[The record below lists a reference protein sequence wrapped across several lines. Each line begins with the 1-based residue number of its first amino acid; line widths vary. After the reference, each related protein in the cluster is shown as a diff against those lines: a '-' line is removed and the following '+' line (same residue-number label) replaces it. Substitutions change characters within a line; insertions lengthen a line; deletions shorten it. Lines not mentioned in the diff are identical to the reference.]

1 MSMKNVRQHQ
11 ISKGLDLP
19 IEGGVPTTEEAGP
32 KVQRV
37 ALVADDYVG
46 MRPKMFVKEGD
57 AVSRGQVLFE
67 DRKNPGVLF
76 TSPGGGIV
84 EGVLR
89 GEHRALRAVV
99 IRLDGEEK
107 DHSFAA
113 YAGLRPEDMSSQA
126 MEALMLES
134 GMWTAL
140 RTRPFSRS
148 PQPGT
153 RPEALFVTA
162 MDTEPLAAD
171 PDTFLATRGNAF
183 VAGIKGLVSLA
194 GGSPVHLCR
203 KPGSSIPGGDVP
215 GVEVHEFG
223 GPHPA
228 GTAGMHI
235 HLVAPVTAQKEA
247 WHIGYQDVWAL
258 GQLLLTGKLCVERVV
273 SLSGPA
279 VKAPV
284 LWKTRLGAEVAP
296 LVSGRLKDGESRVIS
311 GSALYGRK
319 VEDPVGFLGRFH
331 RQLAVLPE
339 DRSRPFLGWMAPGG
353 DRYSILPLFLGWFTL
368 RGKKLAFS
376 TRTHGSQRAVV
387 PFGAFEKVFPFET
400 HAVFL
405 LRALLGG
412 DLPLA
417 QELGVLELDEED
429 LALCTFA
436 CPGKNDYGQALREVL
451 TTIEKEG

>member
-1 MSMKNVRQHQ
+1 
-11 ISKGLDLP
+11 
-19 IEGGVPTTEEAGP
+19 
-32 KVQRV
+32 
-37 ALVADDYVG
+37 
-46 MRPKMFVKEGD
+46 
-57 AVSRGQVLFE
+57 
-67 DRKNPGVLF
+67 
-76 TSPGGGIV
+76 
-84 EGVLR
+84 
-89 GEHRALRAVV
+89 
-99 IRLDGEEK
+99 
-107 DHSFAA
+107 
-113 YAGLRPEDMSSQA
+113 MSSQA

-140 RTRPFSRS
+140 RARPFGRS
-148 PQPGT
+148 PKPGT

-171 PDTFLATRGNAF
+171 PEAFLATRSDAF

-194 GGSPVHLCR
+194 GGCPVHLCR

-215 GVEVHEFG
+215 GVEVHEFA

-228 GTAGMHI
+228 GTAGLHM
-235 HLVAPVTAQKEA
+235 HLVAPVTAEKVA
-247 WHIGYQDVWAL
+247 WYIGYQDVWAL

-273 SLSGPA
+273 PVVGPA
-279 VKAPV
+279 VAKPV

-296 LVSGRLKDGESRVIS
+296 LVTGRLTDGESRIVN
-311 GSALYGRK
+311 GSALYGRQ
-319 VEDPVGFLGRFH
+319 VDNPVGFLGRFF
-331 RQLAVLPE
+331 RQLTVLPE

-353 DRYSILPLFLGWFTL
+353 DRFSILPLFLGWLTQ
-368 RGKKLAFS
+368 RGKKIAFS
-376 TRTHGSQRAVV
+376 TRMHGSHRAVV
-387 PFGAFEKVFPFET
+387 PFGAFEKVFPFDT